1 MQCAQKVNS
10 WASVICSEYHFTLHY
25 CWIRKLS
32 GDISEWCFL
41 RDILPIQHSA
51 LIASVS
57 VCCGLA
63 DHGRRWL
70 IKTMQTVY
78 QGSRHV
84 ESPIRNA
91 LKWTPFYSSRPE
103 SGYLWSQ
110 KSKTLSACVCVC
122 VCLVFS
128 ITPLPCVDSL
138 HCNVHKLLSER
149 PRENSEVKQYQH
161 EVIASLHLSAMPPK
175 LFQYCE
181 QLSLLL
187 LRPNLH
193 FLHAYYMLKR
203 HTCMPQRYNSPWCLH
218 PAGHNPFL
226 CPSGP

>member
-1 MQCAQKVNS
+1 
-10 WASVICSEYHFTLHY
+10 
-25 CWIRKLS
+25 
-32 GDISEWCFL
+32 
-41 RDILPIQHSA
+41 
-51 LIASVS
+51 
-57 VCCGLA
+57 
-63 DHGRRWL
+63 
-70 IKTMQTVY
+70 MQTVY
-78 QGSRHV
+78 QGRCHV

-91 LKWTPFYSSRPE
+91 LKRTPFIALGQNQGICEVR
-103 SGYLWSQ
+103 SQ
-110 KSKTLSACVCVC
+110 RHCQRVCVC

-149 PRENSEVKQYQH
+149 PSENSEVKQYQH

-203 HTCMPQRYNSPWCLH
+203 HTCMPQRYNSP
-218 PAGHNPFL
+218 
-226 CPSGP
+226 